1 MHVSLSRLEMYHY
14 ITHIIRMQ
22 MDCYAVPYISTAFG
36 CVRLF
41 ARLPVRLFLHQTDYM
56 LLRKVLFVSNVN
68 SVVHFNMKF

>member
-1 MHVSLSRLEMYHY
+1 MLCLIFRL
-14 ITHIIRMQ
+14 RL
-22 MDCYAVPYISTAFG
+22 AVFF
-36 CVRLF
+36 VRLF